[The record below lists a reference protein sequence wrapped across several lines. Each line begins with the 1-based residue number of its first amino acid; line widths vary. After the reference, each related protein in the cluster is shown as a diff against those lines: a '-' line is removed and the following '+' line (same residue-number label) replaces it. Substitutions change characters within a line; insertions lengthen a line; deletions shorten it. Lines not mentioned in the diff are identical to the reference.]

1 MKVIDWISILMESKF
16 PKICTSDIDVIYLP
30 QSERNK
36 APEILLFVL
45 VHVDLDNKLCDI
57 ETLWLLMCR

>member
-1 MKVIDWISILMESKF
+1 MKVIDWISILMELKF
-16 PKICTSDIDVIYLP
+16 PKTCTSDIDVIYLP

-45 VHVDLDNKLCDI
+45 VLVDLDYKLCDI